1 MLIQFNFSNYRSF
14 KDEVNLDMEATRIT
28 EHPNHVAEVGKEK
41 ILKVAAIYGANASG
55 KSNVF
60 SAFDY
65 MTEYVVNSFKFGGDS
80 SIKQSKANEY
90 RKVSPF
96 LFDSKSKNEPSTFEV
111 FFVDNSNDKYKVF
124 QYGFSLNSEEVL
136 EEWLYTKAKTSSSYK
151 TIFYRKKGEETD
163 YSGIKKNKDNI
174 ELALEKETLIVSLGA
189 KLRIDILKTVR
200 EWFLKNEIVDF
211 GNPGENFLRSRL
223 LPYNFDNDRE
233 VQKKVVDY
241 FSSFDE
247 SIKDFLIIENDGES
261 DEAEKEGTS
270 VIIKTLHK
278 MNDSDD
284 MEALNLMEESSGTL
298 KMFSL
303 YPSIQSALELGSLLF
318 IDEFNS
324 RLHPLLVRSI
334 IQLFENPK
342 INKNNAQLIFTT
354 HDVWQLSN
362 DLLRRDEIWFSEK
375 DENGASSLYSLV
387 EFQDKDGEK
396 IRKDESYGKNYV
408 VGKYGAIPKLKA
420 FDMFIGD

>member
-96 LFDSKSKNEPSTFEV
+96 LFDSKSKNEPSMFEV

-189 KLRIDILKTVR
+189 KLKIDILKTVR

>member
-14 KDEVNLDMEATRIT
+14 KYEVNLDMEATRIT

-189 KLRIDILKTVR
+189 KLKIDILKTVR

-233 VQKKVVDY
+233 VQQKVVEY

>member
-60 SAFDY
+60 SAFEY

-189 KLRIDILKTVR
+189 KLKIDILKTVR

-233 VQKKVVDY
+233 VQQKVVEY

>member
-408 VGKYGAIPKLKA
+408 VGKYGAIPKLKV

>member
-1 MLIQFNFSNYRSF
+1 MLIQFNFNNYRSF
-14 KDEVNLDMEATRIT
+14 KNEAVLDMSATKIT

-80 SIKQSKANEY
+80 DIKQNKDNEY
-90 RKVSPF
+90 IKVSPF
-96 LFDSKSKNEPSTFEV
+96 LFDSTSKNEPSTFEV
-111 FFVDNSNDKYKVF
+111 FFVDNSNDKHKTF
-124 QYGFSLNSEEVL
+124 QYGFSVNSQEVL
-136 EEWLYTKAKTSSSYK
+136 EEWLYTKAKTSSNYK

-163 YSGIKKNKDNI
+163 YSGIKKSSDNI
-174 ELALEKETLIVSLGA
+174 EIALEKESLIVSLGA
-189 KLRIDILKTVR
+189 KLKIEILKTVR

-223 LPYNFDNDRE
+223 LPYNFDEDKD
-233 VQKKVVDY
+233 VQKKVVKF

-247 SIKDFLIIENDGES
+247 SIKDFLIETDGEI
-261 DEAEKEGTS
+261 DDKEKDGFT
-270 VIIKTLHK
+270 IKTLHA
-278 MNDSDD
+278 MNDSNE
-284 MEALNLMEESSGTL
+284 MESLNFMDESSGTL

-303 YPSIQSALELGSLLF
+303 YPPIQSALELGSLLF
-318 IDEFNS
+318 VDEFNS
-324 RLHPLLVRSI
+324 RLHPLLVRNI
-334 IQLFENPK
+334 IQMFENPK

-375 DENGASSLYSLV
+375 DRNGISWLYSLV

-396 IRKDESYGKNYV
+396 IRKDESYGKNYII
-408 VGKYGAIPKLKA
+408 GKYGAIPKLKPL
-420 FDMFIGD
+420 DMFKGD

>member
-60 SAFDY
+60 SAFNY
-65 MTEYVVNSFKFGGDS
+65 MTKYVVNSFKFGGDS
-80 SIKQSKANEY
+80 SIKESKSNGY
-90 RKVSPF
+90 MKVSPF

-111 FFVDNSNDKYKVF
+111 FFVDNSNEKCKVF

-200 EWFLKNEIVDF
+200 EWFLKNEIINF
-211 GNPGENFLRSRL
+211 GNPGENFLRSKL
-223 LPYNFDNDRE
+223 LPHNFDNDRE

-247 SIKDFLIIENDGES
+247 SIKDFLIIKNNEENDEV
-261 DEAEKEGTS
+261 EKKGTS
-270 VIIKTLHK
+270 LIIKTLHK

-284 MEALNLMEESSGTL
+284 MEELNLKEESSGTL

-396 IRKDESYGKNYV
+396 IRKDESYGKNYI

>member
-111 FFVDNSNDKYKVF
+111 FFVDNSNYKYKVF

-189 KLRIDILKTVR
+189 KLKIDILKTVR

-284 MEALNLMEESSGTL
+284 MEALHLMEESSGTL

>member
-60 SAFDY
+60 SAFEY

-189 KLRIDILKTVR
+189 KLKIDILKTVR

-233 VQKKVVDY
+233 VQQKVVEY

-354 HDVWQLSN
+354 YDVWQLSN

>member
-96 LFDSKSKNEPSTFEV
+96 LFDSKSKNEPSMFEV

-189 KLRIDILKTVR
+189 KLKIDILKTVR

-223 LPYNFDNDRE
+223 LPYNFDNDRD

-261 DEAEKEGTS
+261 DEAEKEGNS
-270 VIIKTLHK
+270 IIIKTLHK

>member
-189 KLRIDILKTVR
+189 KLKIDILKTVR

-233 VQKKVVDY
+233 VQQKVVEY